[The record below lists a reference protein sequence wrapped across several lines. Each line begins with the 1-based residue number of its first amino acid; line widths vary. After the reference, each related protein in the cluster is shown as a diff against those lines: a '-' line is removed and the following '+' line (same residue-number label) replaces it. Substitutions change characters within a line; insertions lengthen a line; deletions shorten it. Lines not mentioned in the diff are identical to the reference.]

1 MGKLYWVFIV
11 GFCALLGYA
20 GATGNFGILP
30 KIEFPFGQSEN
41 PPSDVLTTFMLLPDR
56 SGTAGFTV
64 GQMAAHLQKSGAKL
78 SWEQGAAQQSWIMRY
93 TMRNELTN
101 ADFSGAARLTLLPDA
116 SVAGMHGRA
125 IVATA
130 WAEEG
135 RDLTLPQIYVTVLNI
150 ASSIK
155 ENGV

>member
-20 GATGNFGILP
+20 GATGNFGIMP
-30 KIEFPFGQSEN
+30 KIELPFGQSG

-56 SGTAGFTV
+56 SGPAGFSV

-78 SWEQGAAQQSWIMRY
+78 SWERGADQQSWIMRY

-101 ADFSGAARLTLLPDA
+101 ADFSGAARLTVLPDA
-116 SVAGMHGRA
+116 SFAGVHGRA
-125 IVATA
+125 TVAAA

-150 ASSIK
+150 ASSISQ
-155 ENGV
+155 NGP